1 MKKGLLDVFEF
12 KNAKPVWVKN
22 GEGKNEWVSF
32 SDRFNYISGEV
43 KISLSCETRYFLY
56 INGKIFVYD
65 GGLFAPDSAHAYV
78 DTVDVTPFV
87 KSGENVME
95 ILCWHYGNGGR
106 NNVRKPQGFVIYEC
120 DAVNLRSGENTECV
134 RDCRFFESA
143 DGEQPS
149 YLYGGFNI
157 CYDARNER
165 GVYGKTA
172 VLEEKTAYLKRPTPM
187 LVSTEF
193 KNVGY
198 TKDGDKYTVRL
209 PYAAHVL
216 PSFSVMASGGEVI
229 DIRACN
235 YVTPGGPGDH
245 YGRYNGHRTVYVCKK
260 GLNEFTNFD
269 WFGCEGVVFTV
280 PDGVEILSLGYVENA
295 YDTKTVGLMKTDSEM
310 LNRLL
315 EKCART
321 LRFCMRDNFMDC
333 PDRERGQWIG
343 DVSVQSH
350 QVFYTLDGNA
360 VKLLRKAIIDFIT
373 LRKGERL
380 VGNVPGENSSELPCQ
395 SLNAISRLGM
405 ISAYYRF
412 TGDTDILRLA
422 FEPSVNYLKLWET
435 DGDGVV
441 LSRKGNWPWVDHLY
455 NIDGKVCEI
464 CWYYS
469 ALQFAMDTAEI
480 LGDNRFSEFLSER
493 KTAIENN
500 FNKRYWKGKY
510 YASGEIVDDRANALA
525 VLVGLADSE
534 KFIYIKDVLIS
545 VFNSSTYMEGYAV
558 DALCEMG
565 YKEFAFKRLISRYYN
580 LTVNENS
587 TLWEDFYILGTKN
600 HAWTGAPL
608 TSIYRH
614 FLGLDMDIRSGKVTV
629 NPDFS
634 VIKRYECKIE
644 FNGEIYEIYADEKN
658 VTVTKTRD

>member
-1 MKKGLLDVFEF
+1 MDNRLFGLFEF
-12 KNAKPVWVKN
+12 KNAKPVWVKS

-32 SDRFNYISGEV
+32 SDSFNYTSGEV
-43 KISLSCETRYFLY
+43 KINLSCETRYFLY
-56 INGKIFVYD
+56 INGKIAVRD
-65 GGLFAPDSAHAYV
+65 GGLFAPDYAHTYV

-87 KSGENVME
+87 KCGKNVME
-95 ILCWHYGNGGR
+95 ILVWHYGNGGR

-120 DAVNLRSGENTECV
+120 EAVNLRSGENTECV
-134 RDCRFFESA
+134 TDGRFFESA

-157 CYDARNER
+157 CYDARNKK
-165 GVYGKTA
+165 GTYVKAA
-172 VLEEKTAYLKRPTPM
+172 VLDEKTVYFKRPTPM
-187 LVSTEF
+187 LVNTEF
-193 KNVGY
+193 KNVIY
-198 TKDGDKYTVRL
+198 TKDGDRYTAAL
-209 PYAAHVL
+209 PYATHVL
-216 PSFSVMASGGEVI
+216 PSFSVMAKGGEVI
-229 DIRACN
+229 DVRASN

-245 YGRYNGHRTVYVCKK
+245 YGRYNGHRTVYICKE

-269 WFGCEGVVFTV
+269 WFGCEGIIFTI
-280 PDGVEILSLGYVENA
+280 PDGVEILALGYVENA

-321 LRFCMRDNFMDC
+321 LKFCMRDNFMDC

-380 VGNVPGENSSELPCQ
+380 VGNVPGENSSELPCH

-422 FEPSVNYLKLWET
+422 FEPSVNYLRLWET
-435 DGDGVV
+435 DGDGVI
-441 LSRKGNWPWVDHLY
+441 LCRKGNWQWVDHLY
-455 NIDGKVCEI
+455 NIDNRVCEI

-469 ALQFAMDTAEI
+469 ALRFAIDTAEI
-480 LGDNRFSEFLSER
+480 LGDKRFTSFLNER
-493 KTAIENN
+493 KTAIEES
-500 FNKRYWKGKY
+500 FNKRYWKGRY
-510 YASGEIVDDRANALA
+510 YASGETVDDRANALA

-534 KFIYIKDVLIS
+534 KYVYIKDVLIS
-545 VFNSSTYMEGYAV
+545 VFNSSTYMEGYVV

-565 YKEFAFKRLISRYYN
+565 YKELAFKRLMSRYYN

-608 TSIYRH
+608 TSVYRH
-614 FLGLDMDIRSGKVTV
+614 FLGLCMDIKSDMVTV

-634 VIKRYECKIE
+634 VIKRYECKVE
-644 FNGEIYEIYADEKN
+644 FNGCVYDIYADERN
-658 VTVTKTRD
+658 IRILKTDK